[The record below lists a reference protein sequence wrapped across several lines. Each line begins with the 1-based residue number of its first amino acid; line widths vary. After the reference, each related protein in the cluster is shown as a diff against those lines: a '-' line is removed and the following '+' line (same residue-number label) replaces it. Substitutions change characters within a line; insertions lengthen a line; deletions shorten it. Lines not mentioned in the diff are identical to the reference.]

1 MVPSKRDE
9 VRGAQAAAT
18 TSRKKSAAVNCRAGG
33 AHYEKLGNSS
43 ADISRRNVEIGME
56 FQKVVY
62 KFMFFVWI

>member
-1 MVPSKRDE
+1 MEICETNVL
-9 VRGAQAAAT
+9 
-18 TSRKKSAAVNCRAGG
+18 
-33 AHYEKLGNSS
+33 YMWLGNSS